1 MSLIRLVAVSAGALA
16 LALPTAAQAGT
27 VTRTLGV
34 SIAYQGAGGDEGVRV
49 GVDAGVYFVESDL
62 GATTALCTQ
71 ATPTRAECGP
81 APTFVV
87 NVLGGA
93 DRIDATRVTDGTKLQ
108 ANAGD
113 GDDRIDATN
122 NDDTLSGGV
131 GGDYIADLGGND
143 QIDGGPGG
151 DVWIAGTGTDVFT
164 GGDGDDTADY
174 SGRAN
179 PVAIVLNG
187 QPVSGEAGE
196 NDAVGADVEGAFGGA
211 GNDTIV
217 GNALGNRLSGGGG
230 NDTITGGAAEDRVEG
245 QEGDDRIDTRDG
257 RFDSIDCGAGT
268 DTLLADPGDSAT
280 NCEIAPD
287 RDGDGTLNEQ
297 DCAPD
302 NAAIHPGAGEIVGN
316 AVDEDCVGGPQY
328 LRVNSPLSYTVA
340 RRQSQN
346 QAKFVKLT
354 VAEIKAGDTI
364 DVRCTGGKSKGCPF
378 SKKTQ
383 TGKAGKAKVNL
394 VPLLK
399 QRYLK
404 RNAVLEIRITRP
416 NEIGRVTRLTVT
428 KRGVIKSQLLC
439 LAVGA
444 TKPGKCG

>member
-1 MSLIRLVAVSAGALA
+1 MVLIRLVAVSAGALA
-16 LALPTAAQAGT
+16 LALPSAALAGT
-27 VTRTLGV
+27 VSSMGNTSNT
-34 SIAYQGAGGDEGVRV
+34 YQGSDVEERVTIRTEGGTTVFESSAIGLGGPGCMQVDGDTATCPTAATTIVNTLAGDDTIVAGGV
-49 GVDAGVYFVESDL
+49 GAG
-62 GATTALCTQ
+62 TALQ
-71 ATPTRAECGP
+71 
-81 APTFVV
+81 
-87 NVLGGA
+87 
-93 DRIDATRVTDGTKLQ
+93 IDA
-108 ANAGD
+108 
-113 GDDRIDATN
+113 
-122 NDDTLSGGV
+122 GV
-131 GGDYIADLGGND
+131 GGDYITDGAGND
-143 QIDGGPGG
+143 TINGGPGG
-151 DVWIAGTGTDVFT
+151 DNWIAGGGSDVFN

-174 SGRAN
+174 SGRGN
-179 PVAIVLNG
+179 PVTILLNG
-187 QPVSGEAGE
+187 QAASGEAGE
-196 NDAVGADVEGAFGGA
+196 GDTVGADVEGASGGA

-217 GNALGNRLSGGGG
+217 GNNLGNRLSGGGG
-230 NDTITGGAAEDRVEG
+230 NDTITGGTGEDRVEG

-268 DTLLADPGDSAT
+268 DTLLADLGDSAA

-302 NAAIHPGAGEIVGN
+302 NPAVHPGAGEIVGN
-316 AVDEDCVGGPQY
+316 AVDEDCTGGPQY

-354 VAEIKAGDTI
+354 VAEIRAGDAI
-364 DVRCTGGKSKGCPF
+364 EVRCTGGKSKGCPF

-383 TGKAGKAKVNL
+383 IGKAGKAKVNL
-394 VPLLK
+394 VPLFK

-404 RNAVLEIRITRP
+404 RNAVVEIRITRP

-428 KRGVIKSQLLC
+428 KRGVIKAELLC